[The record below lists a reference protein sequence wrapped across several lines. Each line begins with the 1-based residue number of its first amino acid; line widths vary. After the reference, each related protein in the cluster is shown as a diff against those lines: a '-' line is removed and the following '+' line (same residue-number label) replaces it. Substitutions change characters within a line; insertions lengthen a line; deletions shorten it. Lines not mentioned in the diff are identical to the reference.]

1 MSKFQKVI
9 FSEVKGFIT
18 QGGKR
23 AANISIERSC
33 YWHWKGVRQT
43 ETVTT
48 NEEGEFFFP
57 AIYGKSLSATFIK
70 HDACINQEVS
80 IYTNHSNKYK
90 VWTHVKD
97 NYDNNG
103 ELAGDTINISCE
115 LNDKRTKLLSSPQE
129 VSKFAEQT
137 LGELAVS
144 F

>member
-23 AANISIERSC
+23 AANISIERSY

-48 NEEGEFFFP
+48 NEKGEFFFP
-57 AIYGKSLSATFIK
+57 AIKGKSLSASLIR
-70 HDACINQEVS
+70 HDACINQEIS
-80 IYTNHSNKYK
+80 IYTSNTNKYK
-90 VWTHVKD
+90 VWEHIKN

-115 LNDKRTKLLSSPQE
+115 LNSKRSNLLPSPQE
-129 VSKFAEQT
+129 ACGFEEQT
-137 LGELAVS
+137 LETLSVG